1 MHELPLII
9 LLALGFGF
17 ALIFG
22 LLTNWMKLSP
32 IVGYLLAG
40 IVIGQNTPGPKA
52 DEHIAAELG
61 EVGVILLMFGVGL
74 HFKISELMRVRWI
87 AVPGAIF
94 QSLCAVVFTLLFIPL
109 FDVPLS
115 TTIVMGVAISVA
127 STVLLIRVLTDANVL
142 HSQQGHIA
150 VGWLIVEDLFTI
162 AVLLIL
168 PIIHDAGS
176 QTDTSKTVF
185 QVLRALGGIVAAMVL
200 IVVVGKRLLPFLMNM
215 VARTRSRELFVLATL
230 VVSIGVA
237 LGSAE
242 LFGISMALG
251 AFLAGIVV
259 AQSDVGHEAAAQ
271 ALPFRDAFA
280 VLFFV
285 SVGMLFDPATL
296 MNHYDMILVL
306 LAIILLGKPLAAFLI
321 VVLLKYPVKT
331 ALIVAIALG
340 QVGEFTFIL
349 GNVASK
355 LHYFEEQHVG
365 MLVICAI
372 ITISVNPLMFQM
384 VPWLEKAILGIP
396 RLGPFLRERGISDE
410 QRRMMTTSRE
420 MLPSVIVVGYG
431 PVGKTIVETL
441 KTRNVEST
449 VVDMNIDTVRALKEK
464 GQLAFFGD
472 AENRETMEGIGMEFA
487 RYLILTIPDPDA
499 RAAIIET
506 ARHLNPKITIFAR
519 TRYNSEEAALAA
531 IGVNTVA
538 SEEAVVASELSRMVL
553 AQIAPIQ

>member
-1 MHELPLII
+1 
-9 LLALGFGF
+9 
-17 ALIFG
+17 
-22 LLTNWMKLSP
+22 
-32 IVGYLLAG
+32 
-40 IVIGQNTPGPKA
+40 
-52 DEHIAAELG
+52 
-61 EVGVILLMFGVGL
+61 
-74 HFKISELMRVRWI
+74 
-87 AVPGAIF
+87 
-94 QSLCAVVFTLLFIPL
+94 
-109 FDVPLS
+109 
-115 TTIVMGVAISVA
+115 
-127 STVLLIRVLTDANVL
+127 
-142 HSQQGHIA
+142 
-150 VGWLIVEDLFTI
+150 
-162 AVLLIL
+162 
-168 PIIHDAGS
+168 
-176 QTDTSKTVF
+176 
-185 QVLRALGGIVAAMVL
+185 
-200 IVVVGKRLLPFLMNM
+200 
-215 VARTRSRELFVLATL
+215 
-230 VVSIGVA
+230 
-237 LGSAE
+237 
-242 LFGISMALG
+242 
-251 AFLAGIVV
+251 
-259 AQSDVGHEAAAQ
+259 
-271 ALPFRDAFA
+271 
-280 VLFFV
+280 
-285 SVGMLFDPATL
+285 
-296 MNHYDMILVL
+296 
-306 LAIILLGKPLAAFLI
+306 AIILLGKPLAAFLI